1 MPTPKSTPKIDR
13 EVVLH
18 VAKLASLSLSE
29 AEAERF
35 AAELARVVAYVEQ
48 LDALDTRDVPPTTTV
63 QIDRSP
69 LRRDE
74 LAPCLSHDD
83 ALAQAPQ
90 VEAGGFAVPAF
101 LE

>member
-1 MPTPKSTPKIDR
+1 MPAPKINR

-29 AEAERF
+29 AEADRF
-35 AAELARVVAYVEQ
+35 AGELARVVAHVEQ
-48 LDALDTRDVPPTTTV
+48 LDAVDTKDVPPTAHV
-63 QIDRSP
+63 QVERIP
-69 LRRDE
+69 LRADE
-74 LAPCLSHDD
+74 PRACLSHEE

-90 VEAGGFAVPAF
+90 VEGEGFAVPAF